1 MIQPADLLGCRYSY
15 GRTKVTPVLPEI
27 TSEELLALKDP
38 VKFDF
43 SIG

>member
-1 MIQPADLLGCRYSY
+1 MIQPADLFGSRYSY

-27 TSEELLALKDP
+27 SSEELLALKDP
-38 VKFDF
+38 VKLDF